1 MSSHVCSEHSDQR
14 DKKYCVY
21 CVLEYYKDVNHK
33 LKQKLLS
40 ERRTRIG
47 IQERAWIRRQ
57 YDKNF

>member
-1 MSSHVCSEHSDQR
+1 MSSHVCSEHSDQK

-21 CVLEYYKDVNHK
+21 CVLAYYKDINRN

-47 IQERAWIRRQ
+47 IQERA
-57 YDKNF
+57 